1 MLEQLP
7 ANSRVVIVDSSAILK
22 SCFEGYKAPRT
33 STYKGR
39 ALDVAG
45 LYGYLYRTLKIYKE
59 FEFEALVHVID
70 PPGGSYYRYSMYP
83 DYKGN
88 RKEDDPVFAAHKA
101 LLAPALEAFGER
113 YIRMRGVESDDVIAT
128 LADRCADLGHRAM
141 IISPDKDLLQLV
153 RDDAISVARYIDMPM
168 NNGQGKFKTYDIYET
183 EAEVTKKLGVRPD
196 QIADFLAI
204 VGDTADNIPGVHKA
218 GPKTAEKWLSDHG
231 DLVTLMTN
239 AHTITGKIGEY
250 LRDSLDKLPLY
261 QKLTNVLRDVPGV
274 DLPPAG
280 EPDPEAHAMFRELL
294 LLTDDFP
301 SRFVVGGGNAYV
313 PPKPIG
319 QASAPVQAPAPVMEK
334 LEAPLADVLG
344 GPAPNTASSDVLG
357 ALFGGDAPTS
367 AGDSLD
373 PNDPFSSLG
382 LTDAPASAF
391 PVQEPEPATPPP
403 PTLRTGRPGRLA

>member
-33 STYKGR
+33 SSYKGR

-101 LLAPALEAFGER
+101 LLAPVLESFGER

-128 LADRCADLGHRAM
+128 LAERCADLGHRAM

-196 QIADFLAI
+196 QVADFLAI
-204 VGDTADNIPGVHKA
+204 VGDSADNIPGVHKA

-239 AHTITGKIGEY
+239 AHTITGKIGEN
-250 LRDSLDKLPLY
+250 LRDCLDKLPMY

-274 DLPPAG
+274 DLPPAV
-280 EPDPEAHAMFRELL
+280 EPDPEVHAMFRELL

-301 SRFVVGGGNAYV
+301 SRFVVGGGNAYAAPQPV
-313 PPKPIG
+313 T
-319 QASAPVQAPAPVMEK
+319 QAATPARPAAPAVDT
-334 LEAPLADVLG
+334 LEAPPADVLSQ
-344 GPAPNTASSDVLG
+344 PASSAPSTDVLG
-357 ALFGGDAPTS
+357 SLFGGEAPAA

-373 PNDPFSSLG
+373 PNDPFGDLG
-382 LTDAPASAF
+382 LTDAPAPAATAA
-391 PVQEPEPATPPP
+391 EPLQTTPPP